1 MAQHPNEKLLREVYA
16 RFAEGDIGF
25 LFGHCAQEMKFNV
38 PGKAPHSGVYNLET
52 FPGAMGKVME
62 ISGGTFGE
70 AVVHCVADDEKGIVI
85 ADHWLTRDGKKI
97 EYRADHIWGFRDGKI
112 VSFEER
118 PGNQD
123 EFDRAWN

>member
-1 MAQHPNEKLLREVYA
+1 MEQHPNEKLLLEVYA
-16 RFAEGDIGF
+16 KFAEGDLGF
-25 LFGHCAQEMKFNV
+25 LFGNTAPDMKWTV
-38 PGKAPHSGVYNLET
+38 PGKAPHSGVFNNET
-52 FPGAMGKVME
+52 FVGALGKVME

-70 AVVHCVADDEKGIVI
+70 AVVHCVANDEKGVVV

-118 PGNQD
+118 AGNQD